1 MNHKE
6 QLFQDMNY
14 KTISYFLSST
24 LIIGLL
30 YTNGWFD
37 VSYTFRQFL
46 GFIFLILY
54 FVGTIILVQR
64 LILKDRKL
72 RKHLLVR
79 LSVLLFIALI
89 IVISQWLMHKQN
101 DRLGAGYLLYFELL
115 GFGIPLIIY
124 TAIESVWLL
133 AKKKY
138 AALCIDLFLVMG
150 IYCLVIFSSIFGF

>member
-6 QLFQDMNY
+6 QLFHDMNY
-14 KTISYFLSST
+14 KTIGYFLSST

-30 YTNGWFD
+30 YTNRWFD
-37 VSYTFRQFL
+37 RSYTFRQFL
-46 GFIFLILY
+46 KIIFLILY
-54 FVGTIILVQR
+54 FVETIFLIKR
-64 LILKDRKL
+64 PILKNRTL

-89 IVISQWLMHKQN
+89 IVISQWFIHKEN

-124 TAIESVWLL
+124 TAIESMRLL

-138 AALCIDLFLVMG
+138 AALCINLFLVIG
-150 IYCLVIFSSIFGF
+150 VYSLVIFSGLFGF